1 MQRQVLDDQPRYWF
15 AHRLLL
21 TLSGRRPV
29 HTLLGHALPEAY
41 DQLAELAPGAPLRP
55 AGRLSEAPYVARCD
69 QYEPRQ
75 GVIEAFARVAF
86 GERLAA
92 FAFRLE
98 RGEDERWR
106 CAAIDLGPEAG
117 PRPGHIPAGRC

>member
-1 MQRQVLDDQPRYWF
+1 MAARRQAQETQPRYWF

-41 DQLAELAPGAPLRP
+41 DRLVELAPRTPLRP
-55 AGRLSEAPYVARCD
+55 RATGTEAPYVARCD
-69 QYEPRQ
+69 ESRPRD

-86 GERLAA
+86 DDRLIA

-98 RGEDERWR
+98 RGRDDRWR
-106 CAAIDLGPEAG
+106 CAAVDLGP
-117 PRPGHIPAGRC
+117 AGRPEPPQP